1 MSAPT
6 KCPSCKYKWD
16 FNDTWGELDG
26 LPCDYC
32 REYDAENEIFTAFH
46 AYEPATNEDRVKN
59 ISRMDTEELAILLNE
74 LGQQR
79 TTYDWYN
86 WLRQEV
92 PHND

>member
-16 FNDTWGELDG
+16 FDDTWGELDG

-32 REYDAENEIFTAFH
+32 REYDEENEIFTAFH

-59 ISRMDTEELAILLNE
+59 MSRMNTYELAQLLVE
-74 LGQQR
+74 LNDPTRERGG
-79 TTYDWYN
+79 WVN
-86 WLRQEV
+86 WLRKEIS
-92 PHND
+92 